1 MITKTI
7 MIYDNME
14 GDLKFLVLKGDHTI
28 FNGFYVNVSG
38 NEEELETKF
47 LDLTSTG
54 APDFRTLRMLKD
66 FPIHEVDADTAVI
79 VCGFTP

>member
-14 GDLKFLVLKGDHTI
+14 GDLKFMVLKGDHTI
-28 FNGFYVNVSG
+28 FNGFYVSVSG

-47 LDLTSTG
+47 LDLTS
-54 APDFRTLRMLKD
+54 TLRMLKD

-79 VCGFTP
+79 VCGFMP